1 MGKIVEA
8 ILKDNIVCHLFTQ
21 PLVNDSQHGLL
32 PKRSRLTNLLE
43 FIEYV
48 TAVIDQEKPV
58 NVNIYLVLF
67 IYFDFQKSVS
77 CADFDKIVTLW
88 SCH

>member
-21 PLVNDSQHGLL
+21 PLVNDSQRGLL

-48 TAVIDQEKPV
+48 TAVIDQV
-58 NVNIYLVLF
+58 
-67 IYFDFQKSVS
+67 
-77 CADFDKIVTLW
+77 
-88 SCH
+88 

>member
-32 PKRSRLTNLLE
+32 SKRSRLSNLLE
-43 FIEYV
+43 FIEYA
-48 TAVIDQEKPV
+48 TAVIDQV
-58 NVNIYLVLF
+58 
-67 IYFDFQKSVS
+67 
-77 CADFDKIVTLW
+77 
-88 SCH
+88 